1 MRRKRIKVTLKPVK
15 PPESKPA
22 MPKPVELPM
31 PKPIFTQ
38 PTMRGPKVTVVK
50 VKSMTTGTK
59 ARSKTHNYPSAW
71 KKGRPHDKKK

>member
-31 PKPIFTQ
+31 PKPISTQ
-38 PTMRGPKVTVVK
+38 PTMHGPKVTALK
-50 VKSMTTGTK
+50 VKTRTTGAK
-59 ARSKTHNYPSAW
+59 VLSKTQKYPSAP
-71 KKGRPHDKKK
+71 KKGNPYGKKK